1 MTESKAPTS
10 SATVSLRK
18 AVSLNKGADLGETP
32 TPANPTPP
40 HLAGL
45 NLDWAGYL
53 AAGEY
58 RRALA
63 AARLAPTPLPSSLLS
78 ALESLHDVQDHVR
91 AHKYPQARRALNR
104 LTQDLTESD
113 AALSEVRRHVNIST
127 LDAALTS
134 LEAAE
139 TARHVEPDAL
149 MTALQPALDLP
160 LTRAEALN
168 AVGVLHA
175 IHEENDQA
183 RQLFEQAAEADA
195 GHYRAISNIGN
206 LDVQAGNFKAAE
218 AAQRRAIALSPD
230 FAGAHHNLGVALRK
244 QGRVNDSVKAIR
256 RGQRLSVRRMR
267 EEAPRL
273 SVGGAG
279 KGLNA
284 KWLNPA
290 TLRIIGLVVAVL
302 VFYFFLKGR

>member
-1 MTESKAPTS
+1 MTESKAP
-10 SATVSLRK
+10 VSLQ
-18 AVSLNKGADLGETP
+18 KGAGSTGAP
-32 TPANPTPP
+32 TPSIPP
-40 HLAGL
+40 HLEGL
-45 NLDWAGYL
+45 NLDWGGYL

-63 AARLAPTPLPSSLLS
+63 AARLAPEPLPSSLLS
-78 ALESLHDVQDHVR
+78 ALESLHDVQEHVR

-104 LTQDLTESD
+104 LTQDLSEPDTIRAD
-113 AALSEVRRHVNIST
+113 AALSDVRRHVNVPA
-127 LDAALTS
+127 LNAALTS
-134 LEAAE
+134 LEEAD

-149 MTALQPALDLP
+149 TLALQPALDLP

-175 IHEENDQA
+175 IHEENVSA

-206 LDVQAGNFKAAE
+206 LEVQAGNFKEAE
-218 AAQRRAIALSPD
+218 AAQRRAIALNPD

-256 RGQRLSVRRMR
+256 RGQRLAVRRMR
-267 EEAPRL
+267 EDAPRL
-273 SVGGAG
+273 SASGASA

-284 KWLNPA
+284 KWLDSA
-290 TLRIIGLVVAVL
+290 TWRIIGLVVAVL